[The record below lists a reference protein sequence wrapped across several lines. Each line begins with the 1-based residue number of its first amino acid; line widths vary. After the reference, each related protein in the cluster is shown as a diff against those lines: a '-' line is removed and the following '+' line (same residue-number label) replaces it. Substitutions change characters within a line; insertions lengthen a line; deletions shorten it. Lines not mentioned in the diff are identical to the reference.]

1 MSGPAQSWN
10 RIGLVAGLVLL
21 VLLLGFVVLRS
32 GPLAPVEVTVAVV
45 EARGISPS
53 LFGVGTVEARHRFRV
68 GPTQPGRVGSVLVDV
83 GDSVSDG
90 QLLTSMEPIDMD
102 ARIKAQS
109 AGLARVA
116 AALQAARAQAEEVA
130 ARQVYAQAQAER
142 YRQLASEGLVSRETA
157 EAREQ
162 ERDMAVAALASAQAN
177 QRAAGEEV
185 ARLMAER
192 DGVAEQ
198 RANLN
203 LTAPS
208 DALVVARL
216 AEPGSTMAAGQG
228 VLELI
233 DPDSLW
239 LDLRFDQQSAAGLRA
254 GLAADVVLRSR
265 AGSPLPASV
274 LRVEPLA
281 DAVTEELRAK
291 LVFTQS
297 PLPLPA
303 LGERVEA
310 SVRLPETAPA
320 PTLPN
325 AALRRVDGVLG
336 VWRIGP
342 DGLAFVEVTVTARDL
357 EGRVQLQGELSPG
370 DRILLHSAGRISAN
384 TRIREVEALTGPAS

>member
-1 MSGPAQSWN
+1 MSGRAQTWN
-10 RIGLVAGLVLL
+10 RVGLIAGLVVLA
-21 VLLLGFVVLRS
+21 LLLGYVILRS
-32 GPLAPVEVTVAVV
+32 GPLAPIAVTVVAV
-45 EARGISPS
+45 EERGISPS

-68 GPTQPGRVGSVLVDV
+68 GPTQPGRVSSVLVDV
-83 GDSVSDG
+83 GDPVGVG
-90 QLLTSMEPIDMD
+90 QLLASMEPIDLD
-102 ARIKAQS
+102 ARMQAQS
-109 AGLARVA
+109 AALARA
-116 AALQAARAQAEEVA
+116 AASHEAARAQADEVA
-130 ARQVYAQAQAER
+130 ARRVYAQAQADR
-142 YRQLASEGLVSRETA
+142 YHQLASEGLVSREAA
-157 EAREQ
+157 EARKQ
-162 ERDMAVAALASAQAN
+162 ERDMAVAALASAKAN

-185 ARLMAER
+185 ARLLAEGE
-192 DGVAEQ
+192 GVAEQ
-198 RANLN
+198 RDNLQ

-216 AEPGSTMAAGQG
+216 AEPGSTTAAGQG

-265 AGSPLPASV
+265 SEIRLPASV

-291 LVFTQS
+291 LIFTEQ

-310 SVRLPETAPA
+310 SVLLPETAPA

-325 AALRRVDGVLG
+325 AALRRVDGALG

-342 DGLAFVEVTVTARDL
+342 DGLAFVEVKVLARDL
-357 EGRVQLQGELSPG
+357 EGRVQVEGALSPG
-370 DRILLHSAGRISAN
+370 DRVLLHSAGRISA
-384 TRIREVEALTGPAS
+384 TSRIREVAHLAGPAS

>member
-1 MSGPAQSWN
+1 MSGRTPSWN
-10 RIGLVAGLVLL
+10 RVGLVAGLVLL
-21 VLLLGFVVLRS
+21 GLLLGYVVLRS
-32 GPLAPVEVTVAVV
+32 GPLAPIAVTVAEV
-45 EARGISPS
+45 EERGISPS

-83 GDSVSDG
+83 GDSVSMG
-90 QLLTSMEPIDMD
+90 QLLASMEPLDMD
-102 ARIKAQS
+102 ARMQAQS
-109 AGLARVA
+109 AALARAA

-142 YRQLASEGLVSRETA
+142 YRQLASEGLVSREAA

-162 ERDMAVAALASAQAN
+162 ERDMAAAALASAQAN

-192 DGVAEQ
+192 EGVAEQ
-198 RANLN
+198 RANLH

-265 AGSPLPASV
+265 AGSHLPASV

-291 LVFTQS
+291 LVFAQP

-303 LGERVEA
+303 LGERIEA
-310 SVRLPETAPA
+310 SVQLPETDAA
-320 PTLPN
+320 MTLPN
-325 AALRRVDGVLG
+325 AALRRVDGTLG

-342 DGLAFVEVTVTARDL
+342 DGLAFVAVRVLAGDV
-357 EGRVQLQGELSPG
+357 EGRVQVEAELAPG
-370 DRILLHSAGRISAN
+370 DRVLLHSAAPITASS
-384 TRIREVEALTGPAS
+384 RIREVQQLLEPAS